1 MLLHTESGHVHLI
14 SRNITIKFEYLQCN
28 GVGDKILTHI
38 QNIRQ
43 VYGIN
48 NEHVELIKNL

>member
-1 MLLHTESGHVHLI
+1 MI

-48 NEHVELIKNL
+48 NEHVELINNL